1 MGQVRAWGDKFE
13 LDLPGG
19 WQLGDAT
26 DTIEAFSVLG
36 DGAVHFS
43 VIHPSDGAWTPE
55 VVAREVAERALSD
68 PAVFA
73 PTKILV
79 SRVADAAVARC
90 AYGIAT
96 EPGVNVDV
104 LVAVWDH
111 IAVLGSS
118 VWPNEEP
125 KLRVEGERV
134 LTSIAPVRK

>member
-1 MGQVRAWGDKFE
+1 MDRVRVWGDQFE

-19 WQLGDAT
+19 WRLGDAT
-26 DTIEAFSVLG
+26 ETIEAYSELG

-43 VIHPSDGAWTPE
+43 VINPVGRSWVPDE
-55 VVAREVAERALSD
+55 VAREVAERALSD

-73 PTKILV
+73 PTTIVV
-79 SRVADAAVARC
+79 SRSTDATVARC
-90 AYGIAT
+90 SYGIAT

-125 KLRVEGERV
+125 KLRFEGERV
-134 LTSIAPVRK
+134 LTSLAPTR

>member
-1 MGQVRAWGDKFE
+1 VDRVRVWGDQFE
-13 LDLPGG
+13 LDLPSG
-19 WQLGDAT
+19 WKLGDAT
-26 DTIEAFSVLG
+26 ETIEAFSELG

-43 VIHPSDGAWTPE
+43 VINPVARTWVPE
-55 VVAREVAERALSD
+55 EVAREVAERALSD

-73 PTKILV
+73 PTAIAV
-79 SRVADAAVARC
+79 SRNADATVARC
-90 AYGIAT
+90 SYGIAT

-125 KLRVEGERV
+125 KLRFEGERV
-134 LTSIAPVRK
+134 LTSIAPAR